1 MLHSGNDTAAPSQG
15 MWPLLCHEVSLSY
28 DQEEKVRTFQRT
40 MLKTPE
46 SWLHRHTAAAASRLM
61 HNTNENFQTMNLN
74 IDTRERRILAVLNN
88 DQRLKFLSWAT
99 ENSNRISKKAS
110 DMKKP
115 KENNDYFS
123 ISNDQH
129 DAANLYILAHR
140 MEHALNIL
148 PRPTP
153 LVAESQMKRL
163 SRRPSFESLGSV
175 ALDGKLK
182 DDDDDMSREYSFSSS
197 GSLKRSLSDMSCDGG
212 EERVQGMTSEEAQTA
227 ARPTIDAV
235 LGVVKDIIPPPSS
248 YPVAGNEALSMPPPP
263 AKDLRVWAPAPHT
276 YAPQPVMSMP
286 APSSYFAPT
295 LAQPMQVSQSLPI
308 IPSFLPHHLNI
319 VPEESFL
326 PGIGGDDFLFDLA
339 EEDWAIGE
347 GFDMDSHS

>member
-40 MLKTPE
+40 MLKIPE

-115 KENNDYFS
+115 KENKDYFS
-123 ISNDQH
+123 ISNEQH

-175 ALDGKLK
+175 TLDGKLK

-235 LGVVKDIIPPPSS
+235 LGFVKDIIPPPSS

-276 YAPQPVMSMP
+276 YAPQPVMPMP
-286 APSSYFAPT
+286 VPSSYFVPT